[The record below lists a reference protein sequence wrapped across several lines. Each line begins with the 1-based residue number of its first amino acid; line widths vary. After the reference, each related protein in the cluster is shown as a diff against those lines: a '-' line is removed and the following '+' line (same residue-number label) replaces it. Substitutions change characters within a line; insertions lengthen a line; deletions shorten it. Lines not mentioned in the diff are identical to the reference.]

1 MRPDL
6 EALQRNIAL
15 MKDLGF
21 TKENIDVKK
30 YSDLSLIEAAAARL
44 K

>member
-1 MRPDL
+1 
-6 EALQRNIAL
+6 

-21 TKENIDVKK
+21 TKSDIDVKK
-30 YSDLSLIEAAAARL
+30 HSDLSLIEAAAARL

>member
-1 MRPDL
+1 MKPDL
-6 EALQRNIAL
+6 DALQRNIAL

-21 TKENIDVKK
+21 TKSDIDVKK
-30 YSDLSLIEAAAARL
+30 YSDLSLIEAAGARL